1 MGGELMAHLTQ
12 RGLTLMEVLV
22 SLVLLTLV
30 AGGTMI
36 GFMLAGR
43 VSQESVTGSQ
53 SVAEATQTLE
63 KFRNR
68 VACRQAGETA
78 ADTWFGPAGATPC
91 VSDAPIGAQ
100 PDVLE
105 ASSYS
110 PFLDPTRDLSNSAKR
125 EYTVTPVDVDPANP
139 GPEAY
144 AVTVRVR
151 GDEPQ

>member
-1 MGGELMAHLTQ
+1 MARLTQ

-30 AGGTMI
+30 AGGTMV

-78 ADTWFGPAGATPC
+78 ADTWFGPAGGADPC
-91 VSDAPIGAQ
+91 GQDAPIGTQ
-100 PDVLE
+100 TDGLE
-105 ASSYS
+105 AGTYS

-125 EYTVTPVDVDPANP
+125 EYTVTPVDIDPLNP